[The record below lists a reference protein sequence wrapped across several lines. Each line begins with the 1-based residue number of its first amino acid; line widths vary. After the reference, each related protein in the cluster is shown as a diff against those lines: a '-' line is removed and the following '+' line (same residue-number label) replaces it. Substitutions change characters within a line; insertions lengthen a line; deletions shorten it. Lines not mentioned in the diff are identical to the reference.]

1 MDLFSVV
8 RENFFGAN
16 GLGLKVVASAVAD
29 FAWRDEDP
37 GGLNSQSWFAD
48 AVHAGDAL
56 ARERARVR
64 VLEYNED
71 DVRATWHLRRWL
83 RTNW

>member
-1 MDLFSVV
+1 MKTLLLTHPLP
-8 RENFFGAN
+8 A
-16 GLGLKVVASAVAD
+16 KT
-29 FAWRDEDP
+29 
-37 GGLNSQSWFAD
+37 FAD

-83 RTNW
+83 RTQD